1 MSVFVPPP
9 AHVCPGFVL
18 CLEDVPM
25 CAKQMRPFPKDK
37 STVNLVSSYMSQIA
51 SIPLLSPQE
60 ERRLAEGL
68 VQAEL
73 EFWQFALALPRGL
86 RTTTEVFETDQD
98 VVDRLTKAYTRAQKD
113 LSRMPKKRAL
123 ETLSWHCRAQDPD
136 RLFFNQVVLR
146 LSVSASGK
154 HKDPFECNLTK
165 KHRTELVSRFD
176 DVVARRNRFVAANLR
191 LVVSVA
197 RDFHHHNLSILDL
210 VQEGNMGL
218 IRAVHRFDP
227 RMGFRFST
235 YAHWWIRQAI
245 ERAILNRGSTIRVPV
260 HVHDARR
267 AVRRAA
273 QALTNELDRAP
284 TYEEIADRVGTT
296 PEKAEQ
302 VLTKIP
308 RDPFSLDD
316 TLGSDGDGATL
327 LEIIADENS
336 RGPDDEAIA
345 AIDSHRAMVLLK
357 DFTEMER
364 DIMVRRFGLG
374 GQPLETLESIGESY
388 NLSRERIRQIQA
400 RTLSRLRE
408 MFEPSTAAS

>member
-1 MSVFVPPP
+1 
-9 AHVCPGFVL
+9 
-18 CLEDVPM
+18 M

-51 SIPLLSPQE
+51 RIPLLSAE
-60 ERRLAEGL
+60 DERRLAEGL

-73 EFWQFALALPRGL
+73 DFWTFALAIPRGL
-86 RTTTEVFETDQD
+86 RTAAEVFEADAEEISK
-98 VVDRLTKAYTRAQKD
+98 LGSALKRAQKE
-113 LSRMPKKRAL
+113 LSRMPKRRAL
-123 ETLSWHCRAQDPD
+123 DSLAWHCRAEDPD

-146 LSVSASGK
+146 LSVSATGK
-154 HKDPFECNLTK
+154 HADPFESNLK
-165 KHRTELVSRFD
+165 KRDREALIGKFD

-267 AVRRAA
+267 AISRAA
-273 QALTNELDRAP
+273 KSLQIELDRKP
-284 TYEEIADRVGTT
+284 THEEVAAKVGTSA
-296 PEKAEQ
+296 EKVEH
-302 VLTKIP
+302 VLTGIP
-308 RDPFSLDD
+308 KDPFSLDD
-316 TLGSDGDGATL
+316 TLGKGGEGAAL
-327 LEIIADENS
+327 MDVIPDENA
-336 RGPDDEAIA
+336 RGPDDAAIA
-345 AIDSHRAMVLLK
+345 AIDGDRALQFLR
-357 DFTEMER
+357 DFSDMER
-364 DIMVRRFGLG
+364 DIMVRRYGLEG
-374 GQPLETLESIGESY
+374 NPLETLESIGQSY

-400 RTLSRLRE
+400 RTLTRLRE
-408 MFEPSTAAS
+408 MFEPTTAAS

>member
-1 MSVFVPPP
+1 
-9 AHVCPGFVL
+9 
-18 CLEDVPM
+18 M

-51 SIPLLSPQE
+51 RIPLLSAE
-60 ERRLAEGL
+60 DERRLAEGL
-68 VQAEL
+68 VKAEL
-73 EFWQFALALPRGL
+73 EFWIFALSIPRGL
-86 RTTTEVFETDQD
+86 RTAAEVFEENEEE
-98 VVDRLTKAYTRAQKD
+98 VSKLGRALGRAQKD
-113 LSRMPKKRAL
+113 LSKMPKKRAL
-123 ETLSWHCRAQDPD
+123 ENLAWHCRAEDPD

-154 HKDPFECNLTK
+154 HPDPFESNLK
-165 KHRTELVSRFD
+165 KRDRDALISAFD

-267 AVRRAA
+267 AISRAA
-273 QALTNELDRAP
+273 KSLQIELDRKP
-284 TYEEIADRVGTT
+284 THAEVAAKVGTSA
-296 PEKAEQ
+296 EKVEH
-302 VLTKIP
+302 VLTGIP
-308 RDPFSLDD
+308 KDPFSLDD
-316 TLGSDGDGATL
+316 TLGKGGEGASL
-327 LEIIADENS
+327 MEVIPDDNS
-336 RGPDDEAIA
+336 RGPDDVAIA
-345 AIDSHRAMVLLK
+345 AIDGDRALRFLK
-357 DFTEMER
+357 DFSDMER
-364 DIMVRRFGLG
+364 DIMIRRYGLDG
-374 GQPLETLESIGESY
+374 HPLETLESIGQSY

-400 RTLSRLRE
+400 RTLTRLRE